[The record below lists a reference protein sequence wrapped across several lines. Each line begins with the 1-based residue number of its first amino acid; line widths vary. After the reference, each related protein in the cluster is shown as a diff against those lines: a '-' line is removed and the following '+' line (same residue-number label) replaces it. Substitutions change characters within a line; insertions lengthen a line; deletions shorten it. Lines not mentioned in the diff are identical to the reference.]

1 MITRS
6 LNIISR
12 GVDILY
18 DPSSNVIVKFFVYL
32 SSVVYCLNGLFNSV
46 FCLYFF
52 RGVFNLCRKKVE
64 FRETLDSMVG
74 SLQDK
79 ANMFPNDDYESF
91 ADVEVKFD

>member
-12 GVDILY
+12 VVDILY

-32 SSVVYCLNGLFNSV
+32 SSVVYCLNGL
-46 FCLYFF
+46 L
-52 RGVFNLCRKKVE
+52 
-64 FRETLDSMVG
+64 
-74 SLQDK
+74 
-79 ANMFPNDDYESF
+79 FPNDDYESS